1 MRYAVFGTEKKGT
14 TLSSARSY
22 RWGVGIQGEI
32 EEDEAEN
39 TLMNAP
45 CQNNAIRSWS
55 FISFLLD
62 DFKIP
67 CHGIRL

>member
-1 MRYAVFGTEKKGT
+1 LVQKKRAQRCRLPVHIVG
-14 TLSSARSY
+14 
-22 RWGVGIQGEI
+22 GVEGEI

-39 TLMNAP
+39 TLMNEP

-67 CHGIRL
+67 CHDIRL